1 LKLRQLRYAASLLTL
16 VASSPLSSL
25 TVRAQTNSV
34 LLGYSGSGISTDL
47 RRVMEREKI
56 WEKYGLNVKSIYFN
70 SGSVLTQAMVGGNIV
85 VSDSGVPEMLSLPVS
100 GVLDAKIIA
109 VNINRL
115 EHIVV
120 ARKNVTKPEDLK
132 GKRVAVSRIGSA
144 SDITTRMVLRAWKI
158 DPDKD
163 VIVLQSGNTPT
174 RMTAL
179 MAGHVDAALVSPDSL
194 HTILASGCCRA
205 LADLS
210 ELPLDYARFG
220 VTVPASVIRSQRDTL
235 RRLLMAYIEG
245 IYIFK
250 TRPKSVYAVFEEEGI
265 KDPVVAKDLY
275 DRLSG
280 SLREYPIPEPKG
292 IQSALDSIAHP
303 NARNVKPA
311 SLMDTSIIEEIKKS
325 GFIDKLYGR
334 SS

>member
-1 LKLRQLRYAASLLTL
+1 MRSCQLQRATSISVL
-16 VASSPLSSL
+16 VLSIMLSSFPA
-25 TVRAQTNSV
+25 RAQSNSI

-47 RRVMEREKI
+47 RRVIEREKI
-56 WEKYGLNVKSIYFN
+56 WEKHGINVKSIYFN
-70 SGSVLTQAMVGGNIV
+70 SGTVLTQAMVGGNIV
-85 VSDSGVPEMLSLPVS
+85 ASDSGVPDLMSLPLS
-100 GVLDAKIIA
+100 GVLDTKIIA

-120 ARKNVTKPEDLK
+120 VRKNITKPEDLK
-132 GKRVAVSRIGSA
+132 GKRIAVSRIGSA
-144 SDITTRMVLRAWKI
+144 SDITTRMVLRSWKI

-163 VIVLQSGNTPT
+163 IIVLQSGNTPT

-194 HTILASGCCRA
+194 HKILASGCCRA

-220 VTVPASVIRSQRDTL
+220 VTVPTSLIRTQRDTV

-250 TRPKSVYAVFEEEGI
+250 TRPKAAFAVFEEEGI
-265 KDPVVAKDLY
+265 KDPAAAKDLY
-275 DRLSG
+275 NRLSG
-280 SLREYPIPEPKG
+280 SLREYPIPDASG
-292 IQSALDSIAHP
+292 IQGALDSLTHP

-311 SLMDTSIIEEIKKS
+311 SLMDITIIEEIKKS

-334 SS
+334 S